1 LGSARG
7 NLLDVSGL
15 KVDFYTYRGVIKA
28 LNGVELWIDEGEKIS
43 VVGETGC
50 GKSVTALSIMQL
62 IDDPG
67 RIVNGKILFKGKDLN
82 TLKEP
87 ALNKIRG
94 KDISMIFQEPIS
106 ALNPTLRIGY
116 QVAENLLR
124 NHKWIK
130 VKKVRGDLEKILRVV
145 ELDWER
151 VTSLYPHELSGG
163 MAQRAMIAIALSS
176 NPQLLIADEPTSALD
191 VTIQIQILDLLNDLV
206 EKFDTAVLLITHDMG
221 VAAFFSDKI
230 AVMYAGNT
238 IEFAKTSDIFKNPIH
253 PYTQG
258 LLKSVPKIG
267 MSTELESIRGS
278 VPDLV
283 NPPPGCRFHPRC
295 RYAMPVC
302 KESLP
307 ILTPAGV
314 EHYVACLLYDKERVD
329 DATTSEQ

>member
-1 LGSARG
+1 MDSARG
-7 NLLDVSGL
+7 NLLDVSSL
-15 KVDFYTYRGVIKA
+15 KVDFFTYRGVIKA

-87 ALNKIRG
+87 ELNKIRG

-124 NHKWIK
+124 NHKRIK
-130 VKKVRGDLEKILRVV
+130 VKKVRGDLEKILGVV

-206 EKFDTAVLLITHDMG
+206 EKFDNAVLLITHDMG

-307 ILTPAGV
+307 ILTPAGA

-329 DATTSEQ
+329 DATKSEQ